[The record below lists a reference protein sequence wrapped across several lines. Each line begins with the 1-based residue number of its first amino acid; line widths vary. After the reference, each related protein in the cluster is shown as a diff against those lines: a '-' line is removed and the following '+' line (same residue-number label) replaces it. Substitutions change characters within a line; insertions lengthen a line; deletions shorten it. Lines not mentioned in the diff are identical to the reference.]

1 MGSTGNAVWSSRF
14 AFIMASVGFAVGLG
28 NIWRF
33 PYVTGEN
40 GGSAFVAIY
49 LLCTLSIGIPCL
61 MAELMVGR
69 RGGGSPPRS
78 MAMVAQESD
87 RSPKWMVVGGMGVL
101 TAYTIAITY
110 AVVVG
115 WVLWYLARA
124 LVEGFVG
131 FDTAVAE
138 STFAGLL
145 GDSQSMVLWTLI
157 GNVIVGGIIY
167 AGITSG
173 IERAVTIM
181 MPLMFSLLIG
191 LSIYNYFAGGFFETL
206 QWLFTPDFSKVT
218 GATFLAAVGQAF
230 FSIGV
235 GMGGMMTY
243 GAYLPRDFSI
253 ARGAA
258 TIVMADTCVA
268 LLAGFVVF
276 PAVFHFG
283 LDMASGPG
291 LIFQTL
297 PIAFAQMPGGG
308 IFAILFF
315 IMLAVA
321 GVTSMVGLLES
332 VTSWTQEKL
341 SVSRQ
346 RSTVLVVGSVTCLS
360 VISVLSYNIWED
372 YRLLGMNFNELT
384 EALYDK
390 ILLPLAGLLVALFTG
405 WFMRREHSEDELSDD
420 LKWFGPWRGLTR
432 WIVVPAVALI
442 LFTGLF

>member
-1 MGSTGNAVWSSRF
+1 MVASGNAVWSSRF
-14 AFIMASVGFAVGLG
+14 AFVMASVGFAVGLG

-40 GGSAFVAIY
+40 GGSAFVVIY
-49 LLCTLSIGIPCL
+49 LLCAIGIGIPCL
-61 MAELMVGR
+61 MAEFLVGR
-69 RGGGSPPRS
+69 RGGASPPTS
-78 MAMVAQESD
+78 MAAVARESGLSE
-87 RSPKWMVVGGMGVL
+87 RWKVVGGLGVL

-124 LVEGFVG
+124 VFTSFSG
-131 FDTAVAE
+131 FDAVVAE
-138 STFAGLL
+138 TTFSGLL
-145 GDSQSMVLWTLI
+145 ADNQAMVIWTVV
-157 GNVIVGGIIY
+157 GNLLVGGIIF
-167 AGITSG
+167 AGVTSG

-181 MPLMFSLLIG
+181 MPLMFSLLVG
-191 LSIYNYFAGGFFETL
+191 LSIYNFFAGGFFETL
-206 QWLFTPDFSKVT
+206 EWLFTPDFSKVN

-243 GAYLPRDFSI
+243 GAYLPKDFSI
-253 ARGAA
+253 ARGAG
-258 TIVMADTCVA
+258 TIVLADTLIA

-297 PIAFAQMPGGG
+297 PVAFAQMPGGDV
-308 IFAILFF
+308 FAILFF
-315 IMLAVA
+315 VMLTVA

-332 VTSWTQEKL
+332 VTSWTKEKL
-341 SVSRQ
+341 NVSRQ
-346 RSTVLVVGSVTCLS
+346 MSTILVVGSVTSLS
-360 VISVLSYNIWED
+360 VISVLSYNVWED

-390 ILLPLAGLLVALFTG
+390 LFLPLAGLLVALFTG
-405 WFMRREHSEDELSDD
+405 WFMHKDHSADELVDD
-420 LKWFGPWRGLTR
+420 AHWYGLWRVLTR
-432 WIVVPAVALI
+432 FIVVPAVAVILI
-442 LFTGLF
+442 TGLV

>member
-1 MGSTGNAVWSSRF
+1 MGSAGNAVWSSRF

-78 MAMVAQESD
+78 MAMVARESD
-87 RSPKWMVVGGMGVL
+87 RSPKWMAVGGMGVL

-124 LVEGFVG
+124 LMTGFVG

-167 AGITSG
+167 AGITAG

-308 IFAILFF
+308 IFAVLFF

-405 WFMRREHSEDELSDD
+405 WFMRREYSEDELSDD
-420 LKWFGPWRGLTR
+420 LKWFAPWRGLTR